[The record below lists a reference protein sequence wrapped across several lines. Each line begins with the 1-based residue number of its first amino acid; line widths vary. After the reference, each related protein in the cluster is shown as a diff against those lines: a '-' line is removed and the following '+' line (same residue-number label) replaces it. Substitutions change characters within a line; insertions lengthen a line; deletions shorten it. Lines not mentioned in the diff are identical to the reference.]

1 MKRLYIILLCALLA
15 LLYLS
20 SALAG
25 STDHLPP
32 EIRDYFS
39 SSAFDGMSV
48 LSTANGQEIG
58 GRDACYF
65 VLIRKAN
72 RENALYQFKLNNE
85 GSWEYAYA
93 TNIAVP
99 QTNHHIDIQI
109 AYSGNEWPTD
119 EYFNTPRLSIV
130 QHDAGN
136 EYPELCL
143 TFELSEGKWLLHRV
157 WSYINY
163 DSMLIK
169 EGSISY
175 YRDIESAEI
184 AGTAYGSIQRDLRY
198 FSMSALPKTLKEAKS
213 KLTAA
218 PVLPAGDLTAQDIKF
233 TGGQKY
239 DVYSA
244 PDKASLRGGSN
255 KARVSTNGWIQV
267 FGREDGWILIQYSID
282 KEQYRFG
289 YISEKS
295 LPKKAAVPD
304 LDFARSAVYIAN
316 DVSATDDP
324 LYSRAGLALLQEG
337 TAVTLLARLGDDAYI
352 EGQADG
358 KTFRGFVPVNSIRAE
373 KPEFAVF
380 TDANGNTYGWFVIT
394 KLNYGDDH
402 HVMSVD
408 GYYERLA
415 TVEECE
421 GPEKAPGSETS
432 YPLADDF
439 HADMVYSMYYDEIKN
454 VPVTDLHQWYI
465 DAYLDGSDYDGHE
478 LVFYSDLTKEEQE
491 TVNADFWFITTQI
504 ELNEMDEI
512 KYMKYVYV
520 PWG

>member
-1 MKRLYIILLCALLA
+1 MKRLYIILLYSLLA
-15 LLYLS
+15 LLCLS
-20 SALAG
+20 SVQAE
-25 STDHLPP
+25 SRDQLPP

-72 RENALYQFKLNNE
+72 RENVLYQFKLNNE
-85 GSWEYAYA
+85 GSWEHAYA
-93 TNIAVP
+93 TNKAVP
-99 QTNHHIDIQI
+99 QTNHNIDMQI
-109 AYSGNEWPTD
+109 AYSGIEWPTD
-119 EYFNTPRLSIV
+119 EYFNTPRLLIM
-130 QHDAGN
+130 QLDAGN

-143 TFELSEGKWLLHRV
+143 TFELLEEKWLLRRV
-157 WSYINY
+157 WSYTDY

-175 YRDIESAEI
+175 YRDIESTEI

-198 FSMSALPKTLKEAKS
+198 FSVSALPKTFKEAKS

-233 TGGQKY
+233 TGGQKF

-244 PDKASLRGGSN
+244 PDKASLRGGN
-255 KARVSTNGWIQV
+255 HKARVSTNGWIQV

-282 KEQYRFG
+282 KDHYRFG

-358 KTFRGFVPVNSIRAE
+358 KPFRGFVPVSSIRTE

-454 VPVTDLHQWYI
+454 IPVTDLHQWYI
-465 DAYLDGSDYDGHE
+465 DAYLDGSNDDGHE
-478 LVFYSDLTKEEQE
+478 LVFYSDLTEEEQE
-491 TVNADFWFITTQI
+491 TVNADFSFVTTQI
-504 ELNEMDEI
+504 ELNEMNEI

>member
-1 MKRLYIILLCALLA
+1 MKRLHVILIGILLAVLC
-15 LLYLS
+15 LS

-25 STDHLPP
+25 STDQLPS

-48 LSTANGQEIG
+48 LGTANGQEIG
-58 GRDACYF
+58 GSDACYF

-72 RENALYQFKLNNE
+72 RENALYQFKLNNR
-85 GSWEYAYA
+85 GSWEHAYS
-93 TNIAVP
+93 TNKAVP
-99 QTNHHIDIQI
+99 QTDHTIEILLS
-109 AYSGNEWPTD
+109 YTGNEWPTD
-119 EYFNTPRLSIV
+119 EYFNTPRLSIL

-157 WSYINY
+157 WSYTDY

-169 EGSISY
+169 EGSVSY

-198 FSMSALPKTLKEAKS
+198 FSLIALPKTLKEAKS

-218 PVLPAGDLTAQDIKF
+218 PVLPAGNLTAQEIKF

-239 DVYSA
+239 NVYSA
-244 PDKASLRGGSN
+244 PDKGSLRGGNN
-255 KARVSTNGWIQV
+255 KARVSTNAWIQV

-282 KEQYRFG
+282 KEHYRFG
-289 YISEKS
+289 YISDKS

-304 LDFARSAVYIAN
+304 LDFTKSTVYIAN

-324 LYSRAGLALLQEG
+324 LYSREGLAFLREG
-337 TAVTLLARLGDDAYI
+337 SAVTLLARMRDDAYI

-358 KTFRGFVPVNSIRAE
+358 KTFRGFVPVSSIWTE
-373 KPEFAVF
+373 KPDFASF
-380 TDANGNTYGWFVIT
+380 TDANGKTYGWFVVT
-394 KLNYGDDH
+394 KLNYGNDH
-402 HVMSVD
+402 HVISVE

-415 TVEECE
+415 TDEEFE

-439 HADMVYSMYYDEIKN
+439 HADMVYSMYYDEIRN
-454 VPVTDLHQWYI
+454 VTVTDLHQWYI

-478 LVFYSDLTKEEQE
+478 LVFYSDLTEEEQE
-491 TVNADFWFITTQI
+491 TVNADFWFVTTQI
-504 ELNEMDEI
+504 ELNEQNEI